1 MRTTSCSI
9 TAASIT
15 RATPRSLKP
24 RTSAMRWT
32 QRWPARQLR
41 RQKQRLSVALS
52 RGRKH
57 MRFTK
62 AIIPI
67 TLCILL
73 VSLAAP
79 AQKQKGR
86 AEKQSK
92 PTAVVSPIDTEA
104 LKGLLSQQR
113 QKPLLV
119 NFWATFC
126 DPCRD
131 EFPDLVKIDK
141 DYGSQSL
148 DFITVSLDDMSDIK
162 TEVPKFLDSM
172 KATMPAYLLN
182 VNDPEPA
189 INLVDR
195 RWRGDLPA
203 TYLYNEKGEII
214 YRHIGRVNITE
225 LREAIDKA
233 VKKGTGQ

>member
-1 MRTTSCSI
+1 
-9 TAASIT
+9 
-15 RATPRSLKP
+15 
-24 RTSAMRWT
+24 
-32 QRWPARQLR
+32 
-41 RQKQRLSVALS
+41 
-52 RGRKH
+52 

-67 TLCILL
+67 TLFILL

-79 AQKQKGR
+79 AQKRKGR
-86 AEKQSK
+86 AAHPLKQ
-92 PTAVVSPIDTEA
+92 PTVVSSIDTEA
-104 LKGLLSQQR
+104 LKGLLTQPR

-131 EFPDLVKIDK
+131 EFPDLVKINK

-148 DFITVSLDDMSDIK
+148 EFITVSLDDATEIK
-162 TEVPKFLDSM
+162 GEVPKFLDSM

-195 RWRGDLPA
+195 KWRGDLPA
-203 TYLYNEKGEII
+203 TYLYNEKGEVV

-225 LREAIDKA
+225 LREAIDKV

>member
-1 MRTTSCSI
+1 
-9 TAASIT
+9 
-15 RATPRSLKP
+15 
-24 RTSAMRWT
+24 
-32 QRWPARQLR
+32 
-41 RQKQRLSVALS
+41 
-52 RGRKH
+52 

-67 TLCILL
+67 TLCVLL

-79 AQKQKGR
+79 AQKRKGYG
-86 AEKQSK
+86 AK
-92 PTAVVSPIDTEA
+92 PPTPPTVVSPIDTDA

-131 EFPDLVKIDK
+131 EFPDLVKINN

-148 DFITVSLDDMSDIK
+148 EFFTVSLDDMSDIN
-162 TEVPKFLDSM
+162 TEVPKFLDAM
-172 KATMPAYLLN
+172 KAKMPAYLLN

-189 INLVDR
+189 INAVDR
-195 RWRGDLPA
+195 KWRGDLPA
-203 TYLYNEKGEII
+203 TFLYNEKGEVV
-214 YRHIGRVNITE
+214 YKHIGRVNTAE
-225 LREAIDKA
+225 LREALDKA
-233 VKKGTGQ
+233 DKKGSTQ